1 MVFDT
6 TVAGIPC
13 QCLVTSY
20 HPAVPMQITGSGF
33 GDAEPPEAEEF
44 EFRIM
49 DRKGYPAPWLE
60 RKLDK
65 EDNKRLLKEFH
76 AL

>member
-49 DRKGYPAPWLE
+49 DRKGYPARWLE
-60 RKLDK
+60 SKLTSNDH
-65 EDNKRLLKEFH
+65 NRLLKEYKT
-76 AL
+76 L

>member
-13 QCLVTSY
+13 QCLVY
-20 HPAVPMQITGSGF
+20 QYQEELPMLVTGSGF
-33 GDAEPPEAEEF
+33 GDAEPPEPEIF
-44 EFRIM
+44 EYRIL

-60 RKLDK
+60 AKLTPDD
-65 EDNKRLLKEFH
+65 EERLKQEYLS
-76 AL
+76 